1 MIVHNKKALNILV
14 KGLKKYPATSYSP
27 TLVSRAVP
35 SALWGLT
42 AEFGMGSGVSPTLLS
57 PENNFG
63 NWAKNIIKNDNLVKP
78 FG

>member
-1 MIVHNKKALNILV
+1 MV

-35 SALWGLT
+35 SAQWGLT

-57 PENNFG
+57 PENFG